1 MAYKM
6 LVLDIDGTLTNTKK
20 EITPKTLEAIRHLQ
34 KRGEIVVLASG
45 RPTAGVLPIA
55 KQLEFSKYGGYIL
68 SFNGANVFDCSTS
81 ETIYQKTLPKEVV
94 PSLYED
100 AMTHKVGIITYKD
113 DSIICGSNIDEY
125 IKKEAQ
131 INHIDIQVTD
141 SFSTYV
147 DFDVNKCLMTGEPS
161 HLARVELEMK
171 NKYGHMLSIYRSEP
185 YFLELMPQNID
196 KAYSLGKLLNHLG
209 LTKEEMICMGDGYND
224 LTMIQYAGLGVAMS
238 NAQDV
243 VKEDAD
249 YITYSN
255 DKDGVAHV
263 IKKFILKIA

>member
-20 EITPKTLEAIRHLQ
+20 EITPRTLEAIRHLQ
-34 KRGEIVVLASG
+34 NRDEIVVLASG

-55 KQLEFSKYGGYIL
+55 EQLELSKYGGYIL
-68 SFNGANVFDCSTS
+68 SFNGAKVFDCSTG
-81 ETIYQKTLPKEVV
+81 ETIYQKTLPKDIIPYV
-94 PSLYED
+94 YED
-100 AMTHKVGIITYKD
+100 AIKHNVGIITYKD
-113 DSIICGSNIDEY
+113 NSVICGTEIDEY
-125 IKKEAQ
+125 IRKEAE
-131 INHIDIQVTD
+131 INHIDIEVTD
-141 SFSTYV
+141 SFVNYI
-147 DFDVNKCLMTGEPS
+147 DFDVNKCLMTGEPN
-161 HLARVELEMK
+161 HLAKLELEMHS
-171 NKYGHMLSIYRSEP
+171 KYGHKLSIYRSEP
-185 YFLELMPQNID
+185 YFLEIMPVNID

-209 LTKEEMICMGDGYND
+209 LTKDEMICMGDGYND
-224 LTMIQYAGLGVAMS
+224 RSMIQYAGLGVAMS

-263 IKKFILKIA
+263 IEKFILKIA